1 MFLPD
6 TPCFRPRLRS
16 YRLSIRG
23 VGSVTALP
31 LGLMLAAPALAQNVP
46 SRIVP
51 PTLDPN
57 RVQDN
62 VARTPEPVP
71 SAPLAIQA
79 SPQQA
84 VPEAAAA
91 TRFGW
96 REVRI
101 EGASVIPVA
110 RLMREWKHAPGEEVS
125 VEDVFRFA
133 NAVTRLYAK
142 KGYAISFGVVPE
154 QQIKDGIITI
164 RVVEGFVSRIDFTG
178 AKLPSGLLGR
188 GPVADIAERIRQS
201 RPLRNADL
209 ERYLLLINDVPGVTA
224 RATLSPAPDLVGGS
238 ILTIEIA
245 RKRRSMDVGYNSFMP
260 RTLGTHVVGGTVEAN
275 ALLTGGDRL
284 RLGAYQSITGNAYWN
299 LSGDYVSILD
309 QDGLSLAV
317 SGSHSHTRPTT
328 PLLRLLGYQGSATT
342 GRVSLSYPFIRSRT
356 ENLAVEVGGAIAN
369 TDSEL
374 LRRAEM
380 RDRLRSVVTAL
391 TYDVTDAHLAASSL
405 RLGLEQGLKKL
416 DARGNSR
423 ANGRLDY
430 LLLTMEVQRL
440 QPIARVAG
448 GQVST
453 LIAAQGQAAA
463 KGPLYSS
470 AECSYGGRRFG
481 RRFDAGALVGD
492 HCLLSSVELRWS
504 TPANIGDVPVGLQTY
519 GFVDAAQVW
528 QKGRLLPGERRSATA
543 ATAGLGLRLS
553 LTDHISGGIEA
564 SRIVKAPRGS
574 PIERGG
580 RLLGSMSFRF

>member
-1 MFLPD
+1 MPM
-6 TPCFRPRLRS
+6 
-16 YRLSIRG
+16 
-23 VGSVTALP
+23 
-31 LGLMLAAPALAQNVP
+31 MLALAPAALAQGAP
-46 SRIVP
+46 SQIVP

-62 VARTPEPVP
+62 VSRPSEPVP
-71 SAPLAIQA
+71 SAPPVIQA

-84 VPEAAAA
+84 VPAAAAA
-91 TRFGW
+91 TRFVW
-96 REVRI
+96 KNVHI
-101 EGASVIPVA
+101 EGATVIPVA

-154 QQIKDGIITI
+154 QQIKDGIVTL

-224 RATLSPAPDLVGGS
+224 RATLSPASDVVGGS
-238 ILTIEIA
+238 ILTIDIA

-260 RTLGTHVVGGTVEAN
+260 RTLGTHVVGGTVEGN

-284 RLGAYQSITGNAYWN
+284 RLGAYQSITSNAYWS
-299 LSGDYVSILD
+299 LSGDYASILD

-317 SGSHSHTRPTT
+317 SGSYSHTRPTT
-328 PLLRLLGYQGSATT
+328 PLLRLLGYQGGATT
-342 GRVSLSYPFIRSRT
+342 GRVGLSYPFIRSRT
-356 ENLAVEVGGAIAN
+356 ENLAIEVVGAIAN

-374 LRRAEM
+374 LGRAEM

-391 TYDVTDAHLAASSL
+391 TYDVTDAHLAANSL
-405 RLGLEQGLKKL
+405 RLGLEQGIKKL
-416 DARGNSR
+416 DARANSR

-448 GQVST
+448 GQVSM
-453 LIAAQGQAAA
+453 LMSGQGQAAA

-470 AECSYGGRRFG
+470 AECSFGGRRFG

-492 HCLLSSVELRWS
+492 HCLLSSLELRWS
-504 TPANIGDVPVGLQTY
+504 APANIGDMPVGVQAY
-519 GFVDAAQVW
+519 GFADAGKVW
-528 QKGRLLPGERRSATA
+528 QQGRLLPGERRQASAA
-543 ATAGLGLRLS
+543 SAGLGLRLS

-564 SRIVKAPRGS
+564 SRIIRTPNGS
-574 PIERGG
+574 QRERGG
-580 RLLGSMSFRF
+580 RLLGNVSFRF

>member
-1 MFLPD
+1 
-6 TPCFRPRLRS
+6 
-16 YRLSIRG
+16 
-23 VGSVTALP
+23 
-31 LGLMLAAPALAQNVP
+31 MLASPAGAQAVP
-46 SRIVP
+46 PQVVP

-62 VARTPEPVP
+62 VSRPSEPVP
-71 SAPLAIQA
+71 STPPVIQV

-84 VPEAAAA
+84 APEAAAA
-91 TRFGW
+91 TRFVW
-96 REVRI
+96 KDVRI
-101 EGASVIPVA
+101 EGATVIPVA

-154 QQIKDGIITI
+154 QQIKDGVVTL

-224 RATLSPAPDLVGGS
+224 RATLSPAPDVVGGS
-238 ILTIEIA
+238 ILTIDIA

-260 RTLGTHVVGGTVEAN
+260 RTLGTHVVGGTVEGN

-284 RLGAYQSITGNAYWN
+284 RLGAYQSITSNAYWS

-317 SGSHSHTRPTT
+317 SGNYSHTRPTT
-328 PLLRLLGYQGSATT
+328 PLLRLLGYQGGATT

-356 ENLAVEVGGAIAN
+356 ENLAIEVGGAIAN

-374 LRRAEM
+374 LGRTEM

-391 TYDVTDAHLAASSL
+391 TYDVTDAHLAANSL
-405 RLGLEQGLKKL
+405 RLGLEQGIKKL
-416 DARGNSR
+416 DARANSR

-448 GQVST
+448 GQVSM
-453 LIAAQGQAAA
+453 LMSGQGQAAA

-470 AECSYGGRRFG
+470 AECSFGGRRFG

-504 TPANIGDVPVGLQTY
+504 APANIGDIPVGVQAY
-519 GFVDAAQVW
+519 GFADAGKVW
-528 QKGRLLPGERRSATA
+528 QQGRLLPGERRQASAA
-543 ATAGLGLRLS
+543 SAGLGLRLS

-564 SRIVKAPRGS
+564 SRIIRTPNGS
-574 PIERGG
+574 QREHGG
-580 RLLGSMSFRF
+580 RLLGSVSFRF